1 MENPAEVQELRNK
14 LRMMKFPSDDILNT
28 VRRQQ
33 RAIHKQ
39 KEANETILI
48 EIEQYEKQ
56 LKDYQA
62 LDEKHKS
69 DPTLQRLLHD
79 HKTYSNKLS
88 TLRADVDAETQKLS
102 KLEDQASKARSK
114 AGGIFAAAAENEQLA
129 SKQLTM
135 ENRLQQVYNK
145 YNTNLRILQS
155 YRSEADQFRKDR
167 IQIDFVRSQ
176 KKAIREKADSDLQKL
191 ISKSNDMYTERD
203 ALKME
208 TVTLKNTEK
217 DDISNFQSEMTRYNQ
232 TIEAH
237 KINQNRPIDAQPSIV
252 STNSTMGSQADQEES
267 PIDAQIKQYI
277 QTINN
282 VLKIGGADTLDQLAE
297 KVDEIERENF
307 TLYSFVVEHSARLA
321 ELQQQN
327 QRYVAER
334 DAYIHNAEVEEER
347 QNGFVAE
354 MSSEI
359 KNLEDMIRV
368 TEEQNNETKHEFE
381 QVYATVESTF
391 KELGCSWEG
400 SPNEGEEISSKNVMF
415 GLSQIEKVVSELAD
429 AICERAANLFNEQ
442 GKEINPDNKVA
453 NEFKS
458 LDLISNTRSSIF
470 KITGASTTTTM
481 LENNR
486 PMTIEELKKLV
497 V

>member
-56 LKDYQA
+56 IKDYQA

-88 TLRADVDAETQKLS
+88 TLKADVDAEAQKLS

-114 AGGIFAAAAENEQLA
+114 AGGMFAAATENQQLA

-145 YNTNLRILQS
+145 YNSNLRILES
-155 YRSEADQFRKDR
+155 YRSDADQFRKDR
-167 IQIDFVRSQ
+167 IQIEYVLNQ

-203 ALKME
+203 ALKMD

-252 STNSTMGSQADQEES
+252 STNSTMGSQADEES
-267 PIDAQIKQYI
+267 PIETQIKQSL
-277 QTINN
+277 QTINS
-282 VLKIGGADTLDQLAE
+282 VLKIGQADNLEQLAD

-327 QRYVAER
+327 QRYIAEKE
-334 DAYIHNAEVEEER
+334 AYIQDAE
-347 QNGFVAE
+347 
-354 MSSEI
+354 
-359 KNLEDMIRV
+359 ED
-368 TEEQNNETKHEFE
+368 E
-381 QVYATVESTF
+381 
-391 KELGCSWEG
+391 
-400 SPNEGEEISSKNVMF
+400 
-415 GLSQIEKVVSELAD
+415 
-429 AICERAANLFNEQ
+429 
-442 GKEINPDNKVA
+442 
-453 NEFKS
+453 
-458 LDLISNTRSSIF
+458 
-470 KITGASTTTTM
+470 
-481 LENNR
+481 
-486 PMTIEELKKLV
+486 
-497 V
+497 